1 MAAFFNN
8 KRNENDGINNDAF
21 GSDSDEEIVFENEK
35 AVTQEENDDLHN
47 TDSDSSMKE
56 DNDNN
61 YMAFNNDEDGDDRNT
76 TDPKINLEMYL
87 SDTSSNKDDIDMN
100 SPPRIERNLNQIEDL
115 NAATDHQL
123 LKSPFRK
130 GTDNKDDY
138 SINTSKEPA
147 QTKKTRTSFISP
159 DANKEPIESRSSS
172 RLRKKTPDSTGN
184 GGGLAL

>member
-1 MAAFFNN
+1 
-8 KRNENDGINNDAF
+8 
-21 GSDSDEEIVFENEK
+21 
-35 AVTQEENDDLHN
+35 
-47 TDSDSSMKE
+47 MKMGMIK
-56 DNDNN
+56 DTADH
-61 YMAFNNDEDGDDRNT
+61 
-76 TDPKINLEMYL
+76 KINLEMYL
-87 SDTSSNKDDIDMN
+87 SEESSNRDDSDMN
-100 SPPRIERNLNQIEDL
+100 SLPRIERNSNHIEDF
-115 NAATDHQL
+115 NAATDHQV